1 MKEIKKNSNKE
12 ESVFFSGKAG
22 IIVHSFFLIFVVLAP
37 FIYLPFLFEKWFLVL
52 VWAFI
57 IGLVSDVLISSL
69 LYEYFFVV
77 NYDGFS
83 YGKRQRYGAKKITK
97 QTDYKWIQIK
107 ELFFKDEGVPH
118 TRTYL
123 VVVHNPRGKRNIGHR
138 YIELSNLPIGKFEL
152 MELAAKYSKRNDIFR
167 ESR

>member
-1 MKEIKKNSNKE
+1 MKDIKKNNNKE
-12 ESVFFSGKAG
+12 ESVFVSGKAG
-22 IIVHSFFLIFVVLAP
+22 IIVHSVFLIIFVLAP
-37 FIYLPFLFEKWFLVL
+37 FIYLPFLFEKLFLVL

-83 YGKRQRYGAKKITK
+83 YGKRKRYGAKKIME
-97 QTDYKWIQIK
+97 QADYKWAQIK

-123 VVVHNPRGKRNIGHR
+123 VVVHNPKGKRNIGHR
-138 YIELSNLPIGKFEL
+138 YIHLSDFPIGIFEL
-152 MELAAKYSKRNDIFR
+152 MDLVKKYSKRKDIFR

>member
-1 MKEIKKNSNKE
+1 MKDIKKNSDKE
-12 ESVFFSGKAG
+12 ESVFVSGKAG

-37 FIYLPFLFEKWFLVL
+37 FIFLPSLFKEWFFVL
-52 VWAFI
+52 LYVFVIW
-57 IGLVSDVLISSL
+57 LVSDVLISSL
-69 LYEYFFVV
+69 LYEDFFII

-83 YGKRQRYGAKKITK
+83 YGERQRYGAKKITK

-118 TRTYL
+118 ARSYL

-138 YIELSNLPIGKFEL
+138 YIYLANLPIGIFEL